1 MGKLI
6 TSLTK
11 PFLWF
16 VSLFLQ
22 ILVRR
27 RRDLA
32 YAEHSQA
39 SKMELLPKIV
49 IGWKPLT
56 IFAKSSVLDV
66 WLGSECTG

>member
-32 YAEHSQA
+32 YAEQSQA

>member
-1 MGKLI
+1 MSWSGSCILTISGTTWINSVMGKLI

-49 IGWKPLT
+49 IG
-56 IFAKSSVLDV
+56 
-66 WLGSECTG
+66 